1 MLKIVTK
8 IAITHHP
15 RAIIVEF
22 KKGLQE
28 NKLFHKKVTFHRVN
42 EKLDENA
49 LATIVIQKYPDIF
62 ESVSRLIVEKMLKI
76 LLNRNDN
83 NNDQVNPL
91 SYKDGA
97 SSLSDN
103 DETSNLS
110 NHEESG
116 PLSDNEGNYRPGV
129 NNYGSSEDLN
139 GVSEEELYQAKKAM
153 DEIFELKKVTPI
165 DDHYEYDRRVDY
177 YPESDSSWD

>member
-1 MLKIVTK
+1 MSKIVTK

-28 NKLFHKKVTFHRVN
+28 NKLFHKKVTFHRIN
-42 EKLDENA
+42 DKLDENA

-62 ESVSRLIVEKMLKI
+62 ESVSRVIVEKMLKI
-76 LLNRNDN
+76 LLNWNDN
-83 NNDQVNPL
+83 ASNLSNNDQVNPL
-91 SYKDGA
+91 SYE
-97 SSLSDN
+97 
-103 DETSNLS
+103 DEASNLS
-110 NHEESG
+110 NYEESG
-116 PLSDNEGNYRPGV
+116 ALSDNEGRYRSGV
-129 NNYGSSEDLN
+129 NNYGSREDLN

-153 DEIFELKKVTPI
+153 DEIFELKKITPI
-165 DDHYEYDRRVDY
+165 DHQYEYDRRVDY